1 MHLAIVWRKVGTGQ
15 GKAGAQ
21 PEVAE
26 GIWMGGDKDLGS
38 PVAEETGRNG
48 PTRHKG
54 RRRKQLTFIEN
65 LLRS

>member
-1 MHLAIVWRKVGTGQ
+1 MAQVKA
-15 GKAGAQ
+15 KAGAQ
-21 PEVAE
+21 PEAAE

-38 PVAEETGRNG
+38 PVVEEMGRSE

-65 LLRS
+65 LLCS